1 MENKKKFYKQL
12 ITIAVPIAMQSMISS
27 SVNMAD
33 VFMIGKLGA
42 AKLAALGL
50 ANQIMFLMALLLY
63 GINSGS
69 AVFMSQFWG
78 KKDKK
83 SLYKVLGIALIASI
97 FIGITF
103 FIGGQFAPEFLIKI
117 YSPDIEVINLGASYL
132 KIVSWSYIV
141 TAISMVYGIQL
152 RSVGILKLGVYTSVI
167 SLIINI
173 FFNYVLIFGN
183 LGFPKLGIEGA
194 AIATLIARIIEMI
207 IIVSLV
213 YKKKYPLACK
223 IKEMVKIDIKFL
235 KKFTITTAPVIANEM
250 LWALGMTGY
259 AMVYARMSTESVAV
273 INIVDS
279 IARILFTGFFGIASA
294 TAVMIGHKIG
304 EKKEEEAIKYGYL
317 LGKISVYIGIVTGIL
332 MVIIIKPLLSFYNLE
347 AEVYDLVVKTTYV
360 LAVLTPFKSFTA
372 TTVVGI
378 LRAGGDVKYCLVLDI
393 TALWFVGIPLV
404 IYGGLTLGL
413 PIYIVYG
420 LAGSEEVIKFIFSV
434 RRVISKKWITNL
446 VENM

>member
-12 ITIAVPIAMQSMISS
+12 VTIAVPIAIQSMISS

-42 AKLAALGL
+42 TKLAALGL

-78 KKDKK
+78 KKDNK

-97 FIGITF
+97 FIGTIF
-103 FIGGQFAPEFLIKI
+103 LLGGQFAPEFLIKI

-132 KIVSWSYIV
+132 KIVSWSYII

-167 SLIINI
+167 SLVVNI
-173 FFNYVLIFGN
+173 FLNYILIFGK
-183 LGFPKLGIEGA
+183 LGFPELGIEGA
-194 AIATLIARIIEMI
+194 AIATLIARIIEMT
-207 IIVSLV
+207 IIVSRV
-213 YKKKYPLACK
+213 YKNKYPLACE
-223 IKEMVKIDIKFL
+223 IKEMLRIDRIFL
-235 KKFTITTAPVIANEM
+235 EKFTVTTAPVVLNEM
-250 LWALGMTGY
+250 FWALGMTGY

-273 INIVDS
+273 INIVES
-279 IARILFTGFFGIASA
+279 IGKILFTGFFGVASA
-294 TAVMIGHKIG
+294 TAVMIGNKIG
-304 EKKEEEAIKYGYL
+304 EKKEEEGIKYAYL
-317 LGKISVYIGIVTGIL
+317 LGKISIYIGIVTGVL
-332 MVIIIKPLLSFYNLE
+332 MIIIIKPLLSFYNLE
-347 AEVYDLVVKTTYV
+347 KEVYDLVVNTMYI

-393 TALWFVGIPLV
+393 TALWLVGIPLV
-404 IYGGLTLGL
+404 IYGGLTLDL

-446 VENM
+446 VEDM

>member
-1 MENKKKFYKQL
+1 MKSKKKFYKQL
-12 ITIAVPIAMQSMISS
+12 VTIAVPIAIQSMISS

-42 AKLAALGL
+42 TKLAALGL

-63 GINSGS
+63 GINSGT

-78 KKDKK
+78 RKDKK
-83 SLYKVLGIALIASI
+83 NLHKVLGIALIASI
-97 FIGITF
+97 FVGTIF
-103 FIGGQFAPEFLIKI
+103 FLGGQFAPKFLIRI

-132 KIVSWSYIV
+132 KLVSWSYII

-167 SLIINI
+167 SLIVNI
-173 FFNYVLIFGN
+173 FFNYILIFGR
-183 LGFPKLGIEGA
+183 LGFPELRIEGA
-194 AIATLIARIIEMI
+194 AIATLIARVTEMI
-207 IIVSLV
+207 IIVGLV
-213 YKKKYPLACK
+213 YKNKYPLACRV
-223 IKEMVKIDIKFL
+223 KEMLRIDIKFL
-235 KKFTITTAPVIANEM
+235 KKLALTTAPVIANEM
-250 LWALGMTGY
+250 LWALGMTAY

-304 EKKEEEAIKYGYL
+304 EKEEEEAIKYGYL
-317 LGKISVYIGIVTGIL
+317 LGKISIYIGIVTGVI

-347 AEVYDLVVKTTYV
+347 VEVYDLVVKTTYI
-360 LAVLTPFKSFTA
+360 LAILTPFKSFTA

-378 LRAGGDVKYCLVLDI
+378 LRAGGDVKYCLILDI
-393 TALWFVGIPLV
+393 TALWLVGVPLV
-404 IYGGLTLGL
+404 IYGGLTLDL

-434 RRVISKKWITNL
+434 RRVISKKWIRNL
-446 VENM
+446 IEGM

>member
-1 MENKKKFYKQL
+1 MKSKKKFYKQL
-12 ITIAVPIAMQSMISS
+12 LTIAVPIAIQSMISS

-42 AKLAALGL
+42 TKLAALGL

-78 KKDKK
+78 KKDKQN
-83 SLYKVLGIALIASI
+83 LYKVLGIALIASV
-97 FIGITF
+97 FVGMMF
-103 FIGGQFAPEFLIKI
+103 FLGGQFAPQFLIRI

-132 KIVSWSYIV
+132 KIVSWSYII

-152 RSVGILKLGVYTSVI
+152 RSVGILKLGVYTSII
-167 SLIINI
+167 SLVINI
-173 FFNYVLIFGN
+173 FFNYILIFGN

-213 YKKKYPLACK
+213 YRNKYPLACK
-223 IKEMVKIDIKFL
+223 IKEMLKFDIKFL
-235 KKFTITTAPVIANEM
+235 KKLMITTIPIIANEL

-273 INIVDS
+273 INVVDS
-279 IARILFTGFFGIASA
+279 IARILFTGFFGLASA

-304 EKKEEEAIKYGYL
+304 EKEEDEAIKYGYL
-317 LGKISVYIGIVTGIL
+317 LGKISVYIGILTGII
-332 MVIIIKPLLSFYNLE
+332 MVIIIKPLLSFYNLDV
-347 AEVYDLVVKTTYV
+347 EVYDLVVKTTYV
-360 LAVLTPFKSFTA
+360 LAILTPFKSFTA

-378 LRAGGDVKYCLVLDI
+378 LRAGGDVRYCLILDI
-393 TALWFVGIPLV
+393 TALWLVGIPLV
-404 IYGGLTLGL
+404 IYGGLTLSL

-446 VENM
+446 VEDM